1 MDAFLAI
8 YDDNIQAL
16 REYLELG
23 DVNIKNERGMSL
35 LHSAILFSNSEIFDL
50 LLESYINVNM
60 KDNYGNTP
68 SHLCVIHNRLGFL
81 KMLIRHNADL
91 NIKNQQKLNLLKKYN
106 TKEIFNMDFTELL
119 KNELDE
125 NDVKILK
132 FKNLDDA
139 EKALNIMETQNIK
152 LFSFKQN
159 EYPNKLQYIDNKPAF
174 IYVRGDY
181 NILDNDSVRYSRM

>member
-1 MDAFLAI
+1 MEKI
-8 YDDNIQAL
+8 YDIW
-16 REYLELG
+16 
-23 DVNIKNERGMSL
+23 
-35 LHSAILFSNSEIFDL
+35 F
-50 LLESYINVNM
+50 
-60 KDNYGNTP
+60 
-68 SHLCVIHNRLGFL
+68 
-81 KMLIRHNADL
+81 ADL

-125 NDVKILK
+125 NDVIKIMK